1 MSTSLFAITS
11 GPTPLFNTPDLA
23 RCFGGEDG
31 DTLPLDEQNL
41 LRAIET
47 VLPPQSRVKLLK
59 QIAAS
64 SIWRVRTEDYPY
76 KGNFYLDVR
85 FVKIMTGTPE
95 RAVRPLPSRLKVV
108 KTLKQLEKTR
118 YIWGGSWPEG
128 IPLLASL
135 YPCKTPL
142 CQKEPLIQDTW
153 ILKGVDCS
161 GLLQYATKGWTPR
174 NTSSL
179 VRFGTAVEIEG
190 LGPEQIVQALK
201 PLDLI
206 CWIGHVVCA
215 LDQTSTIESILGDG
229 VVIRPS
235 LERITEILSE
245 RKPVN
250 NWHATEG
257 PRFVVRRWH
266 HLTF

>member
-1 MSTSLFAITS
+1 MSTALFAITS
-11 GPTPLFNTPDLA
+11 GPTPLFNTPDIH

-31 DTLPLDEQNL
+31 NSLPLDEQKL
-41 LRAIET
+41 LRAVET
-47 VLPPQSRVKLLK
+47 VLFPESRIKLLEK
-59 QIAAS
+59 IADS

-76 KGNFYLDVR
+76 RGNLYLDER
-85 FVKIMTGTPE
+85 FLKIVGKPSE
-95 RAVRPLPSRLKVV
+95 RAVRDIPSKPRIID
-108 KTLKQLEKTR
+108 TLKKLEKTR

-128 IPLLASL
+128 VPLLAKL

-142 CQKEPLIQDTW
+142 DQREPLIQDTW

-161 GLLQYATKGWTPR
+161 GLLHYATQGWTPR

-179 VRFGTAVEIEG
+179 VRFGNAIQIED
-190 LGPEQIVQALK
+190 LNAEEIVQKLR

-206 CWIGHVVCA
+206 CWVGHVVCV
-215 LDQTSTIESILGDG
+215 LDATSTIESLGGEG
-229 VVIRPS
+229 VVISSS
-235 LERITEILSE
+235 LQRITQILSE

-257 PRFVVRRWH
+257 SRFVVRRWH
-266 HLTF
+266 HLTS